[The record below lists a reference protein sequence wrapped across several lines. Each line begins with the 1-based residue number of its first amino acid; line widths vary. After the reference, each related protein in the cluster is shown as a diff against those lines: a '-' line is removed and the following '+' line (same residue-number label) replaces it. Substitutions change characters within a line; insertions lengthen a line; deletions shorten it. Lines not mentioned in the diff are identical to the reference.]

1 MRLFTTSAGN
11 SLGELT
17 SDAAAAGAGVVV
29 DAAAAV
35 EDDAA
40 AGAAGV
46 VAVVVV
52 AGVLG
57 AAAAGFGAGA
67 FLAFIN
73 QPNDIWLSVRNG
85 FFHCY
90 HAICTNIFTVFFSH
104 LGNHNHKKII
114 WFDIATVNLLIIF
127 QYFSR
132 MDQFH
137 TICRKF

>member
-1 MRLFTTSAGN
+1 MPFIKNSTATSGLPFAARRHAITEASGNPRALRLFTTSAGN

-46 VAVVVV
+46 LAVVVV

-73 QPNDIWLSVRNG
+73 QPNDICLSVRN
-85 FFHCY
+85 
-90 HAICTNIFTVFFSH
+90 
-104 LGNHNHKKII
+104 
-114 WFDIATVNLLIIF
+114 
-127 QYFSR
+127 
-132 MDQFH
+132 
-137 TICRKF
+137 